1 MHVEISITAG
11 PAKGQ
16 RFTFD
21 KPDRFLFGRTLDARV
36 SLPDDPYVSRQHF
49 LLEISPPDCKITDL
63 GSKNGTFVNGVRYGG
78 RKPLRAGIQQA
89 PRGIR
94 ETILKDGD
102 KITVGDTQM
111 NITIMSAPSKQNE
124 KKNTVATLSY
134 TPNDPVHQEQ
144 APSSPTG
151 LLGRLLKDAAEKK
164 HPKAPLSKP
173 PQNAHGFPEFEGY
186 QIEEMIDRG
195 GMGVVYK
202 AITLKT
208 GREVAIK
215 VMHPHMAAN
224 PDNVSTFQRE
234 IDVTR
239 QLTHHNIVQLF
250 DHGKTDD
257 LFYFVLEFVKGMNL
271 YQFLEFRGG
280 PLPLKEAASIMLDTL
295 DGLAYAHQAKIT
307 MKIANGHEQSYI
319 GIVHRDL
326 KPQNILLGHSEK
338 GWIAKISDFGISK
351 SFESAGLT
359 NITKP
364 GEVLGTPMYWPREQI
379 THYKYLNP
387 ATDVFSVAAVFYE
400 MLTGRWVRDGFEEL
414 FERSQK
420 QNRLASIS
428 DYMSVIVGNAAIPI
442 RERNSN
448 IPEAVANVID
458 RALLEVEVPYD
469 ERKMRDTL
477 SQMRYPNARVFR
489 NALETA
495 FLESGLTE
503 ATMRKAQHDLG
514 SQNKRFLRKAPS
526 KKLSTQQKPQMK
538 VDENLNGGV
547 PASNGTIFYSTIR
560 PSVTRSKEVTLLVL
574 HLEESSEYIR
584 EVGDTYFSNTINN
597 LYKRVRKHSSASELI
612 FMKATGDGF
621 LAVFTSMS
629 AAFSIALSFLKK
641 PIQVDIQVRMAL
653 HWGPVKIAH
662 DGDVLGVEVHRVFRI
677 GNVQMSEQIDAE
689 YDGAPIPVSNRIVLT
704 HQGLKHLNER
714 DRAKFRYAGK
724 YQLKGFEEGC
734 GLWVLHKRQ

>member
-63 GSKNGTFVNGVRYGG
+63 GSKNGTFVNGTRYGG
-78 RKPLRAGIQQA
+78 RKPPRDGVQQA
-89 PRGIR
+89 PGDIR
-94 ETILKDGD
+94 DVALKDGD

-111 NITIMSAPSKQNE
+111 KISILSTAEQAQRG
-124 KKNTVATLSY
+124 NTAATLSY
-134 TPNDPVHQEQ
+134 TPTDQSPRNE
-144 APSSPTG
+144 ASSSPTG

-164 HPKAPLSKP
+164 HSQTPVPEPPKS
-173 PQNAHGFPEFEGY
+173 AHDFPEIEGY
-186 QIEEMIDRG
+186 HVEDMIDRG
-195 GMGVVYK
+195 GMGIVYK
-202 AITLKT
+202 AMTLKT
-208 GREVAIK
+208 DQLVAIK
-215 VMHPHMAAN
+215 VMHPHMATN

-234 IDVTR
+234 IEVTR
-239 QLTHHNIVQLF
+239 QLKHHNIVQLF
-250 DHGKTDD
+250 DHGNTEN
-257 LFYFVLEFVKGMNL
+257 LFYFVLEFVNGMNL

-280 PLPLKEAASIMLDTL
+280 PLSLKEAASIMLDTL
-295 DGLAYAHQAKIT
+295 DGLAYAHHAKVT
-307 MKIANGHEQSYI
+307 MKIANGHEQTYI

-326 KPQNILLGHSEK
+326 KPQNILLGHSDE
-338 GWIAKISDFGISK
+338 GWTAKISDFGISK
-351 SFESAGLT
+351 SFESAGFT

-414 FERSQK
+414 FERSRK

-428 DYMSVIVGNAAIPI
+428 DYMNVIVGNPAIPI
-442 RERNSN
+442 RERNSHV
-448 IPEAVANVID
+448 PEAVANVLD
-458 RALLEVEVPYD
+458 RALLEAEVPYD
-469 ERKMRDTL
+469 EHKMREAL
-477 SQMRYPNARVFR
+477 AQLRYPNAKAFR
-489 NALETA
+489 EALKA
-495 FLESGLTE
+495 ALIESGLTE
-503 ATMRKAQHDLG
+503 AMIREAQRELSSHDKL
-514 SQNKRFLRKAPS
+514 FLPKAPPG
-526 KKLSTQQKPQMK
+526 KRQPQQKPQK
-538 VDENLNGGV
+538 EPEEELNVDLPVSEG
-547 PASNGTIFYSTIR
+547 SIFYSIMR
-560 PSVTRSKEVTLLVL
+560 PSSAGSKEVTLLVL

-584 EVGDTYFSNTINN
+584 EVGDTYFSNTISSV
-597 LYKRVRKHSSASELI
+597 YKRVRKHPSSSELV
-612 FMKATGDGF
+612 FMKSTGDGF

-641 PIQVDIQVRMAL
+641 PIQDDIQVRMAL

-677 GNVQMSEQIDAE
+677 EKVQMSDQIDPG
-689 YDGAPIPVSNRIVLT
+689 YDGAPIPVSNRIVMT
-704 HQGLKHLNER
+704 QQGVKHLNES
-714 DRAKFRYAGK
+714 DQVKFRYVGK
-724 YQLKGFEEGC
+724 YQLKGFEEDC
-734 GLWVLHKRQ
+734 ELWVLHKRR